1 MVIYLSIYFGMTIY
15 IYDMYDIRD
24 WLVSGKPCK
33 AEEYE
38 LLAICWQVAG
48 KLLASLQGWSY
59 PSEIC
64 LFFLARALDAWPF
77 LNNDHMMSTV
87 LLTGFFPA
95 SFSWYLPNQ
104 VLRNPGDI
112 VDSTVKGS
120 LEASSNW
127 LRPSCSFWTWAFLPF
142 HSPCRLSMCPVFYVA
157 QWFFLPEK
165 EAEFYPPRDAVLL
178 HDIHCRLLPTY

>member
-15 IYDMYDIRD
+15 IYMICMIWGID
-24 WLVSGKPCK
+24 WYQENPAKLRNMS
-33 AEEYE
+33 
-38 LLAICWQVAG
+38 CWQFAG